1 MSQPARGRKVT
12 MGGGMHPTTAQLRL
26 ARTPRQNF
34 AETLRVVGRG
44 TVRRFWDARGLDLAS
59 SLAYS
64 SLLSLVPLI
73 ASVTILT
80 STLFGLSGT
89 GIYRILRLALPGAGR
104 EVVADLQTIVRY
116 ASVSGTASIFF
127 LVTSLRTYFLVEGS
141 AKALWGTTVTPR
153 PPLRR
158 LGTALSVMILGPIAI
173 GVLTSLLLESG
184 AGFSGVRP
192 LGSVLTFVLLVYLYR
207 TLPGAG
213 VRWGPALIAAT
224 FAATTITALRLAITR
239 GVLQLAGTG
248 AAFGPL
254 TAAIVF
260 VVAVGFVF
268 VLFLLGISLAHA
280 IQFRAE
286 FLDHD
291 ALEERTEEGGRLY
304 ESVRLLLVLT
314 VAWRNDRATRNL
326 TALANELGRPEAD
339 VVPLVRDLRQAG
351 LVAAGEGG
359 AFSLTRSPET
369 ISLYAVA
376 RAIGES
382 SARAVP
388 KGHDAVAVSLHRIFA
403 KAARE
408 ERAVL
413 QGTSLHDLANAEHNP
428 DVQGIVTT

>member
-1 MSQPARGRKVT
+1 MLVR
-12 MGGGMHPTTAQLRL
+12 MHPTTAQLRL
-26 ARTPRQNF
+26 ARTPLQNL
-34 AETLRVVGRG
+34 AELLRVVARG
-44 TVRRFWDARGLDLAS
+44 TARRFLDARGFDLAA

-64 SLLSLVPLI
+64 ALLTLVPLI

-104 EVVADLQTIVRY
+104 EVVADLQTLVRY
-116 ASVSGTASIFF
+116 ASLSGSATIFF
-127 LVTSLRTYFLVEGS
+127 LVTSLRTYFLVEGA

-158 LGTALSVMILGPIAI
+158 LGRALSVMILGPIAI

-184 AGFSGVRP
+184 ASFSGIRP
-192 LGSVLTFVLLVYLYR
+192 LGSFLTWVLLVFLYR
-207 TLPGAG
+207 TLPGAL
-213 VRWGPALIAAT
+213 VQWGPALAAAT
-224 FAATTITALRLAITR
+224 LSATAITGLR
-239 GVLQLAGTG
+239 MALTPRVTQLAGLG
-248 AAFGPL
+248 AAYGPL
-254 TAAIVF
+254 TAAIIF
-260 VVAVGFVF
+260 VVAVGFLF

-291 ALEERTEEGGRLY
+291 ALEERTEEGGKLY

-314 VAWRNDRATRNL
+314 VAWRNDRATRTL
-326 TALANELGRPEAD
+326 TALAHHLGRSEAEL
-339 VVPLVRDLRQAG
+339 VPIVRALRQEG

-359 AFSLTRSPET
+359 AFSLTRAPET

-376 RAIGES
+376 RAVGES
-382 SARAVP
+382 AARAVP
-388 KGHDAVAVSLHRIFA
+388 KGNDAVATSLHQIFG

-413 QGTSLHDLANAEHNP
+413 QGTSLHDLVKA
-428 DVQGIVTT
+428 GIGRRIES

>member
-1 MSQPARGRKVT
+1 ME
-12 MGGGMHPTTAQLRL
+12 GGMHPTTARLRL
-26 ARTPRQNF
+26 ARPWRQNLW
-34 AETLRVVGRG
+34 ETLGVVGRG
-44 TVRRFWDARGLDLAS
+44 TARRFWDARGVDLAS

-73 ASVTILT
+73 ASVTVLT
-80 STLFGLSGT
+80 STFFGLSGV

-104 EVVADLQTIVRY
+104 EVVGDIQTIVRY
-116 ASVSGTASIFF
+116 ASVSGTATIFF
-127 LVTSLRTYFLVEGS
+127 LVTSLRTYFLVEG
-141 AKALWGTTVTPR
+141 AAQALWGTTVTPR

-184 AGFSGVRP
+184 SSFSGIRP
-192 LGSVLTFVLLVYLYR
+192 LGSVLTLVLLVYLYR

-213 VRWGPALIAAT
+213 VQWGPALAGAT
-224 FAATTITALRLAITR
+224 FAAAAITGLRVAIAR
-239 GVLQLAGTG
+239 GLAELAGGG
-248 AAFGPL
+248 AVYGPL
-254 TAAIVF
+254 TAAIIF

-291 ALEERTEEGGRLY
+291 ALAERTEEGGRLY

-314 VAWRNDRATRNL
+314 VAWRNDRATRTL
-326 TALANELGRPEAD
+326 TALAHELARPEAD
-339 VVPLVRDLRQAG
+339 VVPLVRDLRHAG

-359 AFSLTRSPET
+359 VFSLTRAPET

-382 SARAVP
+382 AARAVP
-388 KGHDAVAVSLHRIFA
+388 KGTDAVATSLHRIFG

-413 QGTSLHDLANAEHNP
+413 QGTSLHDLLTAGAMEQNP
-428 DVQGIVTT
+428 TVKAIVAP

>member
-1 MSQPARGRKVT
+1 MRRG
-12 MGGGMHPTTAQLRL
+12 MLPTTAQTRL
-26 ARTPRQNF
+26 ARSSREGVR
-34 AETLRVVGRG
+34 ETLGAVARG
-44 TVRRFWDARGLDLAS
+44 TARRFLDARGFDLAA

-64 SLLSLVPLI
+64 SLLTLVPLI
-73 ASVTILT
+73 ASVTVLT

-104 EVVADLQTIVRY
+104 EVVADLQTLVRY
-116 ASVSGTASIFF
+116 ASVSGSATIFF
-127 LVTSLRTYFLVEGS
+127 LVTSIRTYYLVEGA

-158 LGTALSVMILGPIAI
+158 LGRALSVMILGPVAI
-173 GVLTSLLLESG
+173 GILTSLLLESG
-184 AGFSGVRP
+184 ASISGFRP

-207 TLPGAG
+207 TLPGAS
-213 VRWGPALIAAT
+213 VLWIPALVSAT
-224 FAATTITALRLAITR
+224 LASLAITGLR
-239 GVLQLAGTG
+239 VAITGGVAKLAGAGTVY
-248 AAFGPL
+248 GPL

-291 ALEERTEEGGRLY
+291 ILEERTEEGGRLY
-304 ESVRLLLVLT
+304 DSVRLLLVLT
-314 VAWRNDRATRNL
+314 VAWRNDRATRTL
-326 TALANELGRPEAD
+326 TALAHDLGRAEAD

-359 AFSLTRSPET
+359 VFSLTRTPET

-388 KGHDAVAVSLHRIFA
+388 KGNDAVAVSLHRIFG

-413 QGTSLHDLANAEHNP
+413 QGTSLHDLATARSGEQNP
-428 DVQGIVTT
+428 LVKGFVTP

>member
-1 MSQPARGRKVT
+1 
-12 MGGGMHPTTAQLRL
+12 
-26 ARTPRQNF
+26 
-34 AETLRVVGRG
+34 
-44 TVRRFWDARGLDLAS
+44 
-59 SLAYS
+59 
-64 SLLSLVPLI
+64 
-73 ASVTILT
+73 
-80 STLFGLSGT
+80 
-89 GIYRILRLALPGAGR
+89 
-104 EVVADLQTIVRY
+104 
-116 ASVSGTASIFF
+116 VSGTATVLF
-127 LVTSLRTYFLVEGS
+127 LVPSLRTYFLVEG
-141 AKALWGTTVTPR
+141 AAQALWGTTVTPR

-158 LGTALSVMILGPIAI
+158 FGTALAVMILGPIAM
-173 GVLTSLLLESG
+173 GVLTSLLLETG
-184 AGFSGVRP
+184 AGLSGFRP
-192 LGSVLTFVLLVYLYR
+192 LGSILTLVLLVYLYR
-207 TLPGAG
+207 TLPGAS
-213 VRWGPALIAAT
+213 VRWGPALVAAA
-224 FAATTITALRLAITR
+224 FAAVTITALRMAITG
-239 GVLQLAGTG
+239 GVAQLAGAG
-248 AAFGPL
+248 AVYGPL

-314 VAWRNDRATRNL
+314 VAWRNDRATRTL
-326 TALANELGRPEAD
+326 TALAHKLDRPESD

-359 AFSLTRSPET
+359 VFSLTRAPET

-382 SARAVP
+382 AARVVP
-388 KGHDAVAVSLHRIFA
+388 RGSDAVATSLHRIFG

-413 QGTSLHDLANAEHNP
+413 QGTSLADLATRGDAEENP
-428 DVQGIVTT
+428 VVKGIAKP

>member
-1 MSQPARGRKVT
+1 
-12 MGGGMHPTTAQLRL
+12 MGSRMNPTTAQLRL
-26 ARTPRQNF
+26 ARTPLHNL
-34 AETLRVVGRG
+34 AELLRVVGVG
-44 TVRRFWDARGLDLAS
+44 TARRFWDARGLDLAA

-64 SLLSLVPLI
+64 ALLSLVPLI
-73 ASVTILT
+73 ASVTVLT

-104 EVVADLQTIVRY
+104 EVVADIQTLVRY
-116 ASVSGTASIFF
+116 ASVSGTATLFF
-127 LVTSLRTYFLVEGS
+127 LLASLRTYFLVEGA

-184 AGFSGVRP
+184 AGFSEFRP
-192 LGSVLTFVLLVYLYR
+192 LGTILTLVLLVYLYR
-207 TLPGAG
+207 TLPGAS
-213 VRWGPALIAAT
+213 VRWGPALAAAA
-224 FAATTITALRLAITR
+224 FAAAAITGLRLVITR
-239 GVLQLAGTG
+239 GVTQLAGAG
-248 AAFGPL
+248 AVYGPL

-260 VVAVGFVF
+260 VVAVGFLF

-291 ALEERTEEGGRLY
+291 ELEERTEEGGDLY
-304 ESVRLLLVLT
+304 ESVSLLLVLA
-314 VAWRNDRATRNL
+314 VAWRNDRATRTL
-326 TALANELGRPEAD
+326 TALAHELRRPESD
-339 VVPLVRDLRQAG
+339 LVPLVRDLRQAG
-351 LVAAGEGG
+351 LVAAGDGG
-359 AFSLTRSPET
+359 IFSLTRSPET

-382 SARAVP
+382 AARAVP
-388 KGHDAVAVSLHRIFA
+388 KGSDAVATSLHRIFA

-408 ERAVL
+408 ERSVL
-413 QGTSLHDLANAEHNP
+413 QGTSLEDLLTAGAGE
-428 DVQGIVTT
+428 DAAGVKRIVAP

>member
-12 MGGGMHPTTAQLRL
+12 IDGGMHPTTAQQRL
-26 ARTPRQNF
+26 APTSRQDLW
-34 AETLRVVGRG
+34 ETLGVVGRG
-44 TVRRFWDARGLDLAS
+44 TARRFWDARGLDLAA

-64 SLLSLVPLI
+64 ALLTLVPLI
-73 ASVTILT
+73 ASVTVLT
-80 STLFGLSGT
+80 STFFGLSGV

-104 EVVADLQTIVRY
+104 EVVADLQTLVRY
-116 ASVSGTASIFF
+116 ASVSGTATVFF
-127 LVTSLRTYFLVEGS
+127 LLTSLRTYFLVEG
-141 AKALWGTTVTPR
+141 AAQALWGTTMTPR
-153 PPLRR
+153 PLVRR
-158 LGTALSVMILGPIAI
+158 LGTALSVMILGPVAI
-173 GVLTSLLLESG
+173 GVLTSLLLENG
-184 AGFSGVRP
+184 ASFSGVRP
-192 LGSVLTFVLLVYLYR
+192 LGSVLTLALLVYLYR
-207 TLPGAG
+207 TLPGAA
-213 VRWGPALIAAT
+213 VRWGPALVAAT
-224 FAATTITALRLAITR
+224 CAGTAITALRISMAR
-239 GVLQLAGTG
+239 GVMRLAGIG
-248 AAFGPL
+248 SVYGPL

-260 VVAVGFVF
+260 VVTIGVVF

-304 ESVRLLLVLT
+304 ESVRLLLVLA
-314 VAWRNDRATRNL
+314 VAWRNDRATRTL
-326 TALANELGRPEAD
+326 TALAHVLGRPESD

-351 LVAAGEGG
+351 LVQAGEGG
-359 AFSLTRSPET
+359 VFSLTRAPET

-388 KGHDAVAVSLHRIFA
+388 KGNDAVAVSIHRIFG

-413 QGTSLHDLANAEHNP
+413 QGTSLADLVTAGAREENP
-428 DVQGIVTT
+428 A

>member
-1 MSQPARGRKVT
+1 
-12 MGGGMHPTTAQLRL
+12 MGGGMHTSTTQPGLVRA
-26 ARTPRQNF
+26 PRQNL
-34 AETLRVVGRG
+34 AEILRVVARG
-44 TVRRFWDARGLDLAS
+44 TARRFLDARGLDLAA

-64 SLLSLVPLI
+64 ALLTLVPLI
-73 ASVTILT
+73 ASVTVLT

-104 EVVADLQTIVRY
+104 QVVADLQTLVRY
-116 ASVSGTASIFF
+116 ASVSGSATIFF
-127 LVTSLRTYFLVEGS
+127 LVTSIRTYYLVEGA

-153 PPLRR
+153 PPLRQ
-158 LGTALSVMILGPIAI
+158 LGRALSVMILGPVAI
-173 GVLTSLLLESG
+173 GILTSLLLESG
-184 AGFSGVRP
+184 ASFSGFRP
-192 LGSVLTFVLLVYLYR
+192 LGSVLTVVLLVYLYR
-207 TLPGAG
+207 TLPGAS
-213 VRWGPALIAAT
+213 VQWGPALVSATLAAT
-224 FAATTITALRLAITR
+224 AITALRVAITG
-239 GVLQLAGTG
+239 GVTRLAGEG
-248 AAFGPL
+248 NVYGPL

-268 VLFLLGISLAHA
+268 ILFLLGISLAHA

-291 ALEERTEEGGRLY
+291 ALEERTEEGGKLY

-314 VAWRNDRATRNL
+314 VAWRNDKATRTL
-326 TALANELGRPEAD
+326 TAIAHELGRPESD

-351 LVAAGEGG
+351 LVAAGAGG
-359 AFSLTRSPET
+359 VFSLTRSPET

-382 SARAVP
+382 AARAVP
-388 KGHDAVAVSLHRIFA
+388 KGNDAVAVSLHRIFG

-413 QGTSLHDLANAEHNP
+413 QGTSLHDLATARSGEQNP
-428 DVQGIVTT
+428 LVKGFVTP

>member
-1 MSQPARGRKVT
+1 
-12 MGGGMHPTTAQLRL
+12 MGGGMHPATAQLRL
-26 ARTPRQNF
+26 ARTPLRNL
-34 AETLRVVGRG
+34 AELLRVVARG
-44 TVRRFWDARGLDLAS
+44 TVRRFLDARGFDLAA

-64 SLLSLVPLI
+64 ALLTLVPLI
-73 ASVTILT
+73 ASVTVLT

-104 EVVADLQTIVRY
+104 EVVADLQTLVRY
-116 ASVSGTASIFF
+116 ASLSGTATIFF
-127 LVTSLRTYFLVEGS
+127 LLTSLRTYFLVEGA

-158 LGTALSVMILGPIAI
+158 LGTALAVMILGPVAI
-173 GVLTSLLLESG
+173 GILTSLLLESG
-184 AGFSGVRP
+184 ASLSGVRP
-192 LGSVLTFVLLVYLYR
+192 LGSFLTFVLLVYLYQ
-207 TLPGAG
+207 TLPGAA
-213 VRWGPALIAAT
+213 VRWGPALCAAAIAAV
-224 FAATTITALRLAITR
+224 TITVLRIIITR
-239 GVLQLAGTG
+239 GVTQLAGVG
-248 AAFGPL
+248 AVYGPL
-254 TAAIVF
+254 TAAIIF
-260 VVAVGFVF
+260 VIAVGFVF

-291 ALEERTEEGGRLY
+291 ELAERTEEGGKLY

-314 VAWRNDRATRNL
+314 VAWRNDRATRTL
-326 TALANELGRPEAD
+326 TALAHELGRPEAD
-339 VVPLVRDLRQAG
+339 LVPLVRALRQEG

-359 AFSLTRSPET
+359 VFSLTRSPQT

-382 SARAVP
+382 AARAVP
-388 KGHDAVAVSLHRIFA
+388 KGNDAVAACLHRIFG

-413 QGTSLHDLANAEHNP
+413 QGTSLEDLLTAGGGEENHA
-428 DVQGIVTT
+428 VKTIVTS

>member
-1 MSQPARGRKVT
+1 
-12 MGGGMHPTTAQLRL
+12 MHPTTAQLRL
-26 ARTPRQNF
+26 ARTPWQNLP
-34 AETLRVVGRG
+34 ETLRVVARG
-44 TVRRFWDARGLDLAS
+44 TVRRFWDARGVDLAS

-64 SLLSLVPLI
+64 SLLTLVPLI
-73 ASVTILT
+73 ASVTVLT
-80 STLFGLSGT
+80 STFFGLSGV

-104 EVVADLQTIVRY
+104 EVVGDIQTLVRY
-116 ASVSGTASIFF
+116 ASVSGTATIFF
-127 LVTSLRTYFLVEGS
+127 LVTSLRTYFLVEGA

-158 LGTALSVMILGPIAI
+158 VGTALAVMILGPIAI
-173 GVLTSLLLESG
+173 GVLTSFLLESG
-184 AGFSGVRP
+184 ASFSGFRP

-207 TLPGAG
+207 TLPGAV
-213 VRWGPALIAAT
+213 VRWGPALVAAL
-224 FAATTITALRLAITR
+224 FGAATITALRMAITR
-239 GVLQLAGTG
+239 GVARLAGGG
-248 AAFGPL
+248 AVYGPL

-280 IQFRAE
+280 IQYRAE

-314 VAWRNDRATRNL
+314 VAWRNDRATRTL
-326 TALANELGRPEAD
+326 TALAHELARPEAD

-359 AFSLTRSPET
+359 VFSLTRSPET

-382 SARAVP
+382 AARAVP
-388 KGHDAVAVSLHRIFA
+388 KGTDAVATSLHRIFG

-413 QGTSLHDLANAEHNP
+413 QGTSLHDLLTARAGEENP
-428 DVQGIVTT
+428 VVQGIVTP

>member
-1 MSQPARGRKVT
+1 ME
-12 MGGGMHPTTAQLRL
+12 GGMQPTTAPMRL
-26 ARTPRQNF
+26 ARTSRRSL
-34 AETLRVVGRG
+34 AGTLRVIGRG
-44 TVRRFWDARGLDLAS
+44 TARRFWDARGLDLAA

-64 SLLSLVPLI
+64 SLLTLVPLI
-73 ASVTILT
+73 ASVTVLT
-80 STLFGLSGT
+80 STLFGLSGV

-104 EVVADLQTIVRY
+104 EVVADLQTLVRY
-116 ASVSGTASIFF
+116 ASVSGTATVLF
-127 LVTSLRTYFLVEGS
+127 LVPSLRTYFLVES
-141 AKALWGTTVTPR
+141 AAQALWGTTVTPR

-158 LGTALSVMILGPIAI
+158 FGTALSVMILGPIAM

-184 AGFSGVRP
+184 GPFSGFRP
-192 LGSVLTFVLLVYLYR
+192 LGAILTLVLLVYLYR
-207 TLPGAG
+207 TLPGAS
-213 VRWGPALIAAT
+213 VRWGPALVAAT
-224 FAATTITALRLAITR
+224 FSATTITLLRMAITR
-239 GVLQLAGTG
+239 GVAQLAGAG
-248 AAFGPL
+248 AVYGPL

-314 VAWRNDRATRNL
+314 VAWRNDRATRTL
-326 TALANELGRPEAD
+326 TALAHELGTPESD
-339 VVPLVRDLRQAG
+339 LVPLVRDLRQAG

-359 AFSLTRSPET
+359 VFTLTRAPET
-369 ISLYAVA
+369 ISLYAAA

-382 SARAVP
+382 AARAVP
-388 KGHDAVAVSLHRIFA
+388 KGSDAVATSLHRIFA

-413 QGTSLHDLANAEHNP
+413 QGTSLSDLATRGDSEENP
-428 DVQGIVTT
+428 VVKGITKP

>member
-1 MSQPARGRKVT
+1 
-12 MGGGMHPTTAQLRL
+12 MGSAMHPTTALRRRERSPLGNL
-26 ARTPRQNF
+26 AWL
-34 AETLRVVGRG
+34 LRVVARG
-44 TVRRFWDARGLDLAS
+44 TARRFWDARGLDLAS

-64 SLLSLVPLI
+64 SLLTLIPLI
-73 ASVTILT
+73 ASVTVLT
-80 STLFGLSGT
+80 STFFGVSGV

-104 EVVADLQTIVRY
+104 EVVADLQTLVKT
-116 ASVSGTASIFF
+116 ASLSGTATALFF
-127 LVTSLRTYFLVEGS
+127 LPSLRTYFLVEG
-141 AKALWGTTVTPR
+141 AAHALWGTTVSPR
-153 PPLRR
+153 PALRR
-158 LGTALSVMILGPIAI
+158 LGRALSVMVLGPIAT

-184 AGFSGVRP
+184 GPLSGFRP

-207 TLPGAG
+207 SLPGAV
-213 VRWGPALIAAT
+213 VRWGPALAAAT
-224 FAATTITALRLAITR
+224 FGTVTITALRVAITK
-239 GVLQLAGTG
+239 GVTELAGLG
-248 AAFGPL
+248 SAYGPL

-280 IQFRAE
+280 IQFRDE

-291 ALEERTEEGGRLY
+291 ELPERTEEGGRLY
-304 ESVRLLLVLT
+304 ESIRLLLALT
-314 VAWRNDRATRNL
+314 VAWRNDRATRTL
-326 TALANELGRPEAD
+326 TALAHELSLPEAD

-359 AFSLTRSPET
+359 VFSLTRAPET

-382 SARAVP
+382 APRPVP
-388 KGHDAVAVSLHRIFA
+388 KGTDAVAVSLHRIFG

-413 QGTSLHDLANAEHNP
+413 QGTSLTDLVTAGAQGENRDVNV
-428 DVQGIVTT
+428 VQGIANP

>member
-1 MSQPARGRKVT
+1 ME
-12 MGGGMHPTTAQLRL
+12 GGMHPTTAQLRL
-26 ARTPRQNF
+26 ARTPWQNL
-34 AETLRVVGRG
+34 AETLRVIGRG
-44 TVRRFWDARGLDLAS
+44 TARRFWDARGFDLAS

-73 ASVTILT
+73 ASVTVLT
-80 STLFGLSGT
+80 STFFGLSGV
-89 GIYRILRLALPGAGR
+89 GLYRILRLALPGAGR
-104 EVVADLQTIVRY
+104 EVVADIQTIVRY

-127 LVTSLRTYFLVEGS
+127 LVTSLRTYFLVES
-141 AKALWGTTVTPR
+141 AAQALWGTTVTPR

-173 GVLTSLLLESG
+173 GVLTSLVLESG
-184 AGFSGVRP
+184 ASLSGIRP
-192 LGSVLTFVLLVYLYR
+192 LGSVLTLVLLVYLYR
-207 TLPGAG
+207 TLPGAV
-213 VRWGPALIAAT
+213 VRWGPALAGAT
-224 FAATTITALRLAITR
+224 FAAAAITGLRVAIAR
-239 GVLQLAGTG
+239 GVAQLAGAG
-248 AAFGPL
+248 AVYGPL

-314 VAWRNDRATRNL
+314 VAWRNDRANRTL
-326 TALANELGRPEAD
+326 TALAHELGTAESD
-339 VVPLVRDLRQAG
+339 LVPLVRDLRQAG

-359 AFSLTRSPET
+359 VFSLTRAPET
-369 ISLYAVA
+369 ISLYAAA

-382 SARAVP
+382 AARVVP
-388 KGHDAVAVSLHRIFA
+388 KGSDTVATSLHRIFA

-413 QGTSLHDLANAEHNP
+413 QGTSLSDLAMRGNSEENP
-428 DVQGIVTT
+428 VVKGITKP